1 MNSLHEENGESDDL
15 VRRILEL
22 EEEQESAKQRI
33 EQLTQAKLS
42 VEIALARLQA
52 QQQKTDHERSNNE
65 RLQAELNN
73 LLKKRED
80 EQNQLAEK
88 IEELKLR
95 AKHDIALLKAE
106 RDAALAL
113 VEKQQNQGP
122 ENPPSNAD
130 KWIEYIAVSVL
141 TGIVLLTILILFF

>member
-122 ENPPSNAD
+122 ENPHSNAD